1 MQVSA
6 ELSQTFQRTHKQ
18 KVYTSFQFRMNK
30 LMKIERTDSM
40 NYPDVT
46 DNWFILC
53 GDGAVRYKYM
63 LSAVLPTESF

>member
-6 ELSQTFQRTHKQ
+6 EYSQTFQRTHKQ
-18 KVYTSFQFRMNK
+18 KVYTSFQFPMDK

-46 DNWFILC
+46 DNSFI
-53 GDGAVRYKYM
+53 
-63 LSAVLPTESF
+63 